1 MEHFQLAE
9 YFYNGFWRL
18 DFGFGNPNKTA
29 VLLGQ
34 LALVSLVFFKFGK
47 FGKVSSILLSLFF
60 SLCIVHTFSRGGM
73 LALLGGFVVVFVC
86 LAGYATPKKVLLIAV
101 FLTLIAAY
109 GTYLGVGERFANVF
123 DGDRSVSNRIKI
135 WKHAPDMMV
144 DAPGGWGLGKSGES
158 YMRWYQD
165 VEDTEEYRTLVNSH
179 LTWLVEFGWPMR
191 VVYVFTWMLIFAIC
205 VPRKISPIP
214 FAVWLSFFIASVFSS
229 VAEEWTL
236 WLIPSGCLLYACYSK
251 YKTGKLLHTNVLL
264 VLMLVSTALILLP
277 FILRRGTLLHLN
289 GNSITYG
296 YGPTYAAVLVDIN
309 VLGNTQY
316 AKTLRQVYNSHFIGR
331 SIMLV
336 EAEKTETVS
345 IPSEI
350 PLIVW
355 SGNQRMSIDMLKN
368 ISPKHVLVINPYFEL
383 PEYMKIGTFSIIAGE
398 FTTRVNRKNLSKLES
413 YTEIEGM
420 GDFCPN
426 LWDFLQNYKR

>member
-123 DGDRSVSNRIKI
+123 DGDRSVSNRIEI

-144 DAPGGWGLGKSGES
+144 GAPGGWGLGKSGES

-277 FILRRGTLLHLN
+277 FALRKSSLVHFDGDSL
-289 GNSITYG
+289 TYG
-296 YGPTYAAVLVDIN
+296 RGPIYAAVLIDIN
-309 VLGNTQY
+309 VLGRTQY
-316 AKTLRQVYNSHFIGR
+316 AKTLRQLYNRYFIGR
-331 SIMLV
+331 SIMLI
-336 EAEKTETVS
+336 EADKTTN
-345 IPSEI
+345 IPFEI
-350 PLIVW
+350 PLIVC
-355 SGNQRMSIDMLKN
+355 SGGRRMLPDMIKD
-368 ISPKHVLVINPYFEL
+368 ISPKQVSVINPCFDP
-383 PEYMKIGTFSIIAGE
+383 PEYMKVGNFSIIVGE
-398 FTTRVNRKNLSKLES
+398 FARKVNRKSWSKLEK
-413 YTEIEGM
+413 YAEIEGM

-426 LWDFLQNYKR
+426 LWDFFKD